1 MPTWLLDWKVWGLA
15 GIGALA
21 LALFVQTVRLNGCQD
36 SLRAAGAQTAVLS
49 DKLKTQNEAVDT
61 LKEEAD
67 KKALEASQALA
78 AARRDSLEAKAQVD
92 ALKAALAA
100 SKGQK
105 PSACPAGDAVKEV
118 RRAITAR

>member
-1 MPTWLLDWKVWGLA
+1 MPTWLLNWKVWGLA

-36 SLRAAGAQTAVLS
+36 SVRAATAQTAILA
-49 DKLKTQNEAVDT
+49 DKLKTQNEAVDSI
-61 LKEEAD
+61 KAEAD
-67 KKALEASQALA
+67 KRALEASQALA
-78 AARRDSLEAKAQVD
+78 AARRGSLEAKAQVD